1 MGRHRMT
8 AEEIDEKYQDIK
20 EMLDEL
26 KAKRDKATSDEQKT
40 EYTRKISKM
49 RHNLNS
55 FKERY
60 INRISPIMIKEE
72 KQQPTFIPKVTI
84 NDKLREIE
92 TRAKEMIENA
102 RTEEERKS
110 IEERLEAVRLRAKY
124 SYW

>member
-26 KAKRDKATSDEQKT
+26 KAKRDKATSDEQRN

-49 RHNLNS
+49 KHNLNS

-60 INRISPIMIKEE
+60 INRISPVMIKEK

-110 IEERLEAVRLRAKY
+110 IEERLYYVKLRVTY
-124 SYW
+124 GV

>member
-1 MGRHRMT
+1 MSRHRMT

-26 KAKRDKATSDEQKT
+26 KAKRDKATSDEQRN
-40 EYTRKISKM
+40 EYTKKISKM

-60 INRISPIMIKEE
+60 INRISPVMIKEE

>member
-26 KAKRDKATSDEQKT
+26 KTKRDKATSDEQKT
-40 EYTRKISKM
+40 EYTKKISKM
-49 RHNLNS
+49 KHNLNS

-60 INRISPIMIKEE
+60 INRISPVMIKEK

-92 TRAKEMIENA
+92 ARAKEMIENA

>member
-26 KAKRDKATSDEQKT
+26 KAKRDKATSDDQRS

-49 RHNLNS
+49 QHNLNS

-60 INRISPIMIKEE
+60 INRISPIMIKEK

-92 TRAKEMIENA
+92 ARAKEMIENA

>member
-1 MGRHRMT
+1 MARHRMT

-60 INRISPIMIKEE
+60 INRISPVMIKEE
-72 KQQPTFIPKVTI
+72 KQRPTFIPKVTI

>member
-1 MGRHRMT
+1 MGRHRLT
-8 AEEIDEKYQDIK
+8 VEEIDEKYQDIK
-20 EMLDEL
+20 EMLGEL
-26 KAKRDKATSDEQKT
+26 KAKRDKATSDEQRN
-40 EYTRKISKM
+40 EYTKKISKM
-49 RHNLNS
+49 KHNLNS

-60 INRISPIMIKEE
+60 INRISPVMIKEE

-92 TRAKEMIENA
+92 TRAKEMMKNA

>member
-40 EYTRKISKM
+40 EYTKKISKM
-49 RHNLNS
+49 KHNLNS

-60 INRISPIMIKEE
+60 INRISPVMIKEK

-92 TRAKEMIENA
+92 ARAKEMIENA

>member
-26 KAKRDKATSDEQKT
+26 KAKRDKATSDEQRN

-49 RHNLNS
+49 KHNLNS

-60 INRISPIMIKEE
+60 INRISPVMIKEE

>member
-26 KAKRDKATSDEQKT
+26 KAKRDKATSDEQRN
-40 EYTRKISKM
+40 EYTMKISKM
-49 RHNLNS
+49 KHNLNS

-92 TRAKEMIENA
+92 ARAKEMIENA

>member
-1 MGRHRMT
+1 MGRHRLT

-26 KAKRDKATSDEQKT
+26 KAKRDKATSDEQRN
-40 EYTRKISKM
+40 EYTKKISKM
-49 RHNLNS
+49 KHNLNS

-60 INRISPIMIKEE
+60 INRISPVMIKEE

-92 TRAKEMIENA
+92 TRAKEMMKNA

>member
-60 INRISPIMIKEE
+60 INRISPVMIKEE

-92 TRAKEMIENA
+92 ARAKEMIENA